1 MTRTTD
7 LELPEEID
15 LQLEVANVGS
25 RTLAV
30 LADLGICGVVL
41 LAAYVASSLLGRAA
55 DRADSRHLWISMGLL

>member
-41 LAAYVASSLLGRAA
+41 LAACTA
-55 DRADSRHLWISMGLL
+55 